1 MPAASPPSAAI
12 APRREWAIVAIA
24 ALAVLALYQALFM
37 GQLTPGEAG
46 IGLDYA
52 YFMPTFLSGHFHF
65 VANGPFAV
73 PWFTPSECGG
83 LPFLPNPQVMY
94 YSLAQALVL
103 LVEPVLAFRMFFLIT
118 VLVGFVG
125 MVGLLRGPL
134 SASLPAALLGALVFA
149 LNGFFLERMLVGHMA
164 YASIALLPAWGW
176 ILLSGAACEPWW
188 RRVLRVLVAGAVPA
202 LMILGGSAGSMVPFG
217 LALVGILLVHA
228 LRRGLSWEPWLGLA
242 GSGLFGLCLAA
253 VKVAPT
259 VAFLRQFPRD
269 FYDVAG
275 VPGLAKA
282 LVLVLH
288 GLFLGGVVEAPFDHL
303 SGYAF
308 GLDPYEL
315 DYSVSVVPLVL
326 LAALAVRSLRL
337 PSADPPAAP
346 SWVQRALVLA
356 LVGLMLLP
364 VALNLHWAPWTA
376 ILERTPYVRNS
387 SLLLRWITI
396 DIPILAVLA
405 ALALDALAPRVRSRL
420 WLAGVAAVA
429 VVGQQALA
437 AASVELSPR
446 YDPRPMSAAHAE
458 AREHGTVV
466 PITVLGRMVD
476 AGGHTV
482 APLHRDDLMLHGASQ
497 ILCYEPLFGYD
508 LEHLDV
514 RSLRLDEVSAEH
526 DGRLNMRDPA
536 CMLYPE
542 HNDCGTDGRFATSRL
557 AELQAFAAYRSI
569 PFGAPGSHAVAVGF
583 SLAAWVALLAAL
595 VALSGLWL
603 WGWRARRES

>member
-1 MPAASPPSAAI
+1 V
-12 APRREWAIVAIA
+12 VADTPDRVVLGRDLRVVA
-24 ALAVLALYQALFM
+24 LCALGLLAVYQLLFM
-37 GQLTPGEAG
+37 ADLAPGGEG

-52 YFMPTFLSGHFHF
+52 YFMPSFLSGHFHF
-65 VANGPFAV
+65 VANGPFSV

-94 YSLAQALVL
+94 YSLPQLLVL
-103 LVEPVLAFRMFFLIT
+103 LLEPVLAFRVFYLIT

-125 MVGLLRGPL
+125 MAGLLRGPL
-134 SASLPAALLGALVFA
+134 GTSLPGALLGALVFA
-149 LNGFFLERMLVGHMA
+149 LNGFFFERMLVGHMA
-164 YASIALLPAWGW
+164 YASIALLPAWAW
-176 ILLSGAACEPWW
+176 ILLAGSSDTPWW
-188 RRVLRVLVAGAVPA
+188 RRALRVLVAGGVPA
-202 LMILGGSAGSMVPFG
+202 LMIFGGSAGSMVPFG

-228 LRRGLSWEPWLGLA
+228 LRRGSSWGPWLGLA
-242 GSGLFGLCLAA
+242 GSGMFGLCLAA
-253 VKVAPT
+253 LKVLPT

-275 VPGLAKA
+275 VPGLGKA

-288 GLFLGGVVEAPFDHL
+288 SLFLGGAVAAPYSHL

-308 GLDPYEL
+308 GLDQYEL

-326 LAALAVRSLRL
+326 LAALAVRSLRR
-337 PSADPPAAP
+337 PAAEPPAASP
-346 SWVQRALVLA
+346 WGRRALVAALA
-356 LVGLMLLP
+356 GLLLLP

-405 ALALDALAPRVRSRL
+405 ALALDALAPRARSRL
-420 WLAGVAAVA
+420 WLAAVAAV
-429 VVGQQALA
+429 VVLGQQALA
-437 AASVELSPR
+437 AASIELSPR
-446 YDPRPMSAAHAE
+446 YDPRPMSAAHAA
-458 AREHGTVV
+458 ARQEGTVV
-466 PITVLGRMVD
+466 PIAVLGRMVD
-476 AGGHTV
+476 AAGHTV

-514 RSLRLDEVSAEH
+514 RGLRLDAVTAEY

-542 HNDCGTDGRFATSRL
+542 HNECGTDGRFATGRL
-557 AELQAFAAYRSI
+557 AELQAFAAYRAI
-569 PFGAPGSHAVAVGF
+569 PFGAPPSHSVALYT
-583 SLAAWVALLAAL
+583 SLAAWAALLAAL
-595 VALSGLWL
+595 TALLGLGLWR
-603 WGWRARRES
+603 WRARRD